1 MPTWR
6 HVNMGLEKYVV
17 AFLNL
22 GNGELKQTL
31 VSAYSRRGAYR
42 LVLDTEFG
50 ADYWRDHVPDSAST
64 DDVEEMVF
72 NCDCYISALKI
83 SS

>member
-1 MPTWR
+1 MY
-6 HVNMGLEKYVV
+6 KYVV

-22 GNGELKQTL
+22 NDGELKQTL
-31 VSAYSRRGAYR
+31 VSADTKLLSYKA
-42 LVLDTEFG
+42 VLDVEFG
-50 ADYWRDHVPDSAST
+50 KDYWREYVSDTATT

-72 NCDCYISALKI
+72 NSDCYISALKI